1 MIGGLFIYNHKGEVL
16 ISRVYRDDI
25 GDSGLWLPT
34 ELRDRC
40 TENLHH
46 PAGYQESASDE
57 GRTVPDHQPG
67 DRADWLAARRHQVSP
82 E

>member
-34 ELRDRC
+34 ELRDRR

-46 PAGYQESASDE
+46 TAGHQESDKRRA
-57 GRTVPDHQPG
+57 VPDHQPG
-67 DRADWLAARRHQVSP
+67 DWADRLAAGGHQVSP

>member
-25 GDSGLWLPT
+25 GDSRLWLPT
-34 ELRDRC
+34 EFRDRRA
-40 TENLHH
+40 ENLHH
-46 PAGYQESASDE
+46 AAGHQESDKRRAV
-57 GRTVPDHQPG
+57 TDHQPG
-67 DRADWLAARRHQVSP
+67 NWADWLAARGYQVSS